1 VQRGGRGLVERTPG
15 EGTPPRG
22 CAGRGRGGPSSAVSG
37 RRRWGKLRHV
47 GGGGGHEGAGA
58 PRPGEAGAPPPGQ
71 AGWEREPLH
80 RREKEETMKP

>member
-47 GGGGGHEGAGA
+47 GGGGGNEGEGA
-58 PRPGEAGAPPPGQ
+58 PLPGEKRDGRGSLCID
-71 AGWEREPLH
+71 GKRKK
-80 RREKEETMKP
+80 R